1 MQLDYR
7 HFVMKL
13 ERIAE
18 IKPLPY
24 QDHVVNYVKAY
35 YIPEADLEQWVKL
48 HEVGIKAQKF
58 RVLKY
63 VCPFFSYKT
72 DYWNFFFQYLINSIQ
87 NRNVN
92 IFYVIC
98 IKVAKIF
105 VD

>member
-1 MQLDYR
+1 
-7 HFVMKL
+7 MKL

-58 RVLKY
+58 KE
-63 VCPFFSYKT
+63 
-72 DYWNFFFQYLINSIQ
+72 FQKS
-87 NRNVN
+87 
-92 IFYVIC
+92 F
-98 IKVAKIF
+98 
-105 VD
+105 

>member
-35 YIPEADLEQWVKL
+35 YIPEADLEQWVKI
-48 HEVGIKAQKF
+48 HEVFYFI
-58 RVLKY
+58 
-63 VCPFFSYKT
+63 FFHIQQAS
-72 DYWNFFFQYLINSIQ
+72 LILG
-87 NRNVN
+87 RFG
-92 IFYVIC
+92 FYDMI
-98 IKVAKIF
+98 
-105 VD
+105 

>member
-35 YIPEADLEQWVKL
+35 YIPEADLEQWVKI
-48 HEVGIKAQKF
+48 HEVFLSSFFHII
-58 RVLKY
+58 LKSCELY
-63 VCPFFSYKT
+63 SLKRP
-72 DYWNFFFQYLINSIQ
+72 NFES
-87 NRNVN
+87 
-92 IFYVIC
+92 
-98 IKVAKIF
+98 AS
-105 VD
+105 

>member
-48 HEVGIKAQKF
+48 HEVGINTVF
-58 RVLKY
+58 
-63 VCPFFSYKT
+63 
-72 DYWNFFFQYLINSIQ
+72 
-87 NRNVN
+87 
-92 IFYVIC
+92 
-98 IKVAKIF
+98 
-105 VD
+105 

>member
-63 VCPFFSYKT
+63 VCPFSFHIKLIIGTFFSISH
-72 DYWNFFFQYLINSIQ
+72 QLNSKQKCQHILCDL
-87 NRNVN
+87 
-92 IFYVIC
+92 Y
-98 IKVAKIF
+98 
-105 VD
+105 